1 MAAAPNR
8 RAQSLYRLAIRSH
21 APADASNDGTALLCP
36 FYGIVSDRAKSS
48 SYKIE
53 ELPNTDWEF
62 FEMAGRNRGCVR
74 AGNQVDT
81 YRMSEILI
89 NELRS
94 GKLGRITLET
104 PEMTESEELVVAE
117 QRLAAEEKRIAKEEK
132 RLRRL
137 KTRKNRK

>member
-1 MAAAPNR
+1 MTIGSYAAANT
-8 RAQSLYRLAIRSH
+8 
-21 APADASNDGTALLCP
+21 SNDSSALFRP
-36 FYGIVSDRAKSS
+36 FYGIVSDRARSS

-53 ELPNTDWEF
+53 ALPKTDWEF
-62 FEMAGRNRGCVR
+62 FEVAGRNRGCVR

-94 GKLGRITLET
+94 AKLGRITLET
-104 PEMTESEELVVAE
+104 PAMSEAEELIVAE
-117 QRLAAEEKRIAKEEK
+117 QRLAAEEKRIAKEEEK

>member
-1 MAAAPNR
+1 
-8 RAQSLYRLAIRSH
+8 
-21 APADASNDGTALLCP
+21 
-36 FYGIVSDRAKSS
+36 
-48 SYKIE
+48 
-53 ELPNTDWEF
+53 
-62 FEMAGRNRGCVR
+62 MAGRNRGCVR

-94 GKLGRITLET
+94 GKLGNITLET
-104 PEMTESEELVVAE
+104 PEMTEAEEIVVAE
-117 QRLAAEEKRIAKEEK
+117 QRVAAEEKRIAKEEEK

>member
-1 MAAAPNR
+1 
-8 RAQSLYRLAIRSH
+8 
-21 APADASNDGTALLCP
+21 
-36 FYGIVSDRAKSS
+36 
-48 SYKIE
+48 
-53 ELPNTDWEF
+53 
-62 FEMAGRNRGCVR
+62 MAGRNRGCVR

>member
-1 MAAAPNR
+1 M
-8 RAQSLYRLAIRSH
+8 
-21 APADASNDGTALLCP
+21 
-36 FYGIVSDRAKSS
+36 
-48 SYKIE
+48 
-53 ELPNTDWEF
+53 
-62 FEMAGRNRGCVR
+62 R

-94 GKLGRITLET
+94 AKLGRITLET
-104 PEMTESEELVVAE
+104 PAMTEAEELIVAE
-117 QRLAAEEKRIAKEEK
+117 QRLAAEEKRIAKEEEK